1 MEILGNDAKLGHKFH
16 GNPPTLCVE
25 SNPPISSH
33 LWQLRNNKWNGWN
46 TQQKKHWSW
55 LG

>member
-1 MEILGNDAKLGHKFH
+1 MPNRKWAFLQTGTIRATFMEILGNDAKLGHKFH

-33 LWQLRNNKWNGWN
+33 L
-46 TQQKKHWSW
+46 
-55 LG
+55 